1 MIKIFLTT
9 IFCINL
15 FANQIDLSGTVI
27 SDNEKIISSR
37 NMGLIK
43 EVYVSEGTN
52 VKKGDILYEIDSS
65 NIDSNKKELELNL
78 QIQQNQLQN
87 MELNHARYKRL
98 QEQDLVSKYDVEQ
111 LELNI
116 SNTKN
121 MISIT
126 KTKLKEINAQ
136 YDYLKIKAPNNGLII
151 KKSIK
156 AGEMSMPAMPALILT
171 DLSNLLIKADISE
184 TNLNDI
190 KINQEVDIEIP
201 SQNFKTK
208 GKIEAII
215 PNVVGMTHSFVI
227 KISFDKKDFND
238 EYLEELR
245 TDLVIFKELVKM
257 WGNVDY
263 DPKLEKF
270 KSLNK
275 PFRRASVLDEFAD
288 EIFELQKEK
297 YSFTQISEYLKFAH
311 NVEVSK
317 QRISTFIKSRKNDIY
332 SKEDTKNVKDDNSQ
346 DANKKVEK
354 DEKTNQKKLEEY
366 FKLFDRN
373 K

>member
-9 IFCINL
+9 FFCINI
-15 FANQIDLSGTVI
+15 FASELELSGTVI

-87 MELNHARYKRL
+87 IQLNHARYKRL

-111 LELNI
+111 LELNLL
-116 SNTKN
+116 NTKN
-121 MISIT
+121 MIEIT
-126 KTKLKEINAQ
+126 KAKLKEINAQ

-156 AGEMSMPAMPALILT
+156 AGEMSMPVMPALILT

-190 KINQEVDIEIP
+190 KINQEVNIEIP

-215 PNVVGMTHSFVI
+215 PNVVGMTHSFII
-227 KISFDKKDFND
+227 KISFDKKDFNI
-238 EYLEELR
+238 YPG
-245 TDLVIFKELVKM
+245 M
-257 WGNVDY
+257 
-263 DPKLEKF
+263 
-270 KSLNK
+270 
-275 PFRRASVLDEFAD
+275 
-288 EIFELQKEK
+288 
-297 YSFTQISEYLKFAH
+297 
-311 NVEVSK
+311 
-317 QRISTFIKSRKNDIY
+317 Y
-332 SKEDTKNVKDDNSQ
+332 SKISIDIN
-346 DANKKVEK
+346 
-354 DEKTNQKKLEEY
+354 
-366 FKLFDRN
+366 
-373 K
+373 

>member
-9 IFCINL
+9 FFCINI
-15 FANQIDLSGTVI
+15 FASELELSGTVI

-43 EVYVSEGTN
+43 EVYVSEGTT

-87 MELNHARYKRL
+87 IQLNHARYKRL

-111 LELNI
+111 LELNLL
-116 SNTKN
+116 NTKN
-121 MISIT
+121 MIEIT
-126 KTKLKEINAQ
+126 KAKLKEINAQ

-156 AGEMSMPAMPALILT
+156 AGEMSMPVMPALILT

-208 GKIEAII
+208 GKIKAII
-215 PNVVGMTHSFVI
+215 PNVVGMTHSFII
-227 KISFDKKDFND
+227 KISFDKKDFNI
-238 EYLEELR
+238 YPG
-245 TDLVIFKELVKM
+245 M
-257 WGNVDY
+257 
-263 DPKLEKF
+263 
-270 KSLNK
+270 
-275 PFRRASVLDEFAD
+275 
-288 EIFELQKEK
+288 
-297 YSFTQISEYLKFAH
+297 
-311 NVEVSK
+311 
-317 QRISTFIKSRKNDIY
+317 Y
-332 SKEDTKNVKDDNSQ
+332 SKISIDIN
-346 DANKKVEK
+346 
-354 DEKTNQKKLEEY
+354 
-366 FKLFDRN
+366 
-373 K
+373 

>member
-9 IFCINL
+9 FFCINL
-15 FANQIDLSGTVI
+15 FASELELSGTVI

-43 EVYVSEGTN
+43 EVYVSEGTT

-87 MELNHARYKRL
+87 IQLNHARYKRL

-111 LELNI
+111 LELNLL
-116 SNTKN
+116 NTKN
-121 MISIT
+121 MIEIT
-126 KTKLKEINAQ
+126 KAKLKEINAQ

-156 AGEMSMPAMPALILT
+156 AGEMSMPVMPALILT
-171 DLSNLLIKADISE
+171 DLSNLLIKSDISE

-190 KINQEVDIEIP
+190 KINQEVNIEIP

-215 PNVVGMTHSFVI
+215 PNVVGMTHSFII
-227 KISFDKKDFND
+227 KISFDKKDFNI
-238 EYLEELR
+238 YPG
-245 TDLVIFKELVKM
+245 M
-257 WGNVDY
+257 
-263 DPKLEKF
+263 
-270 KSLNK
+270 
-275 PFRRASVLDEFAD
+275 
-288 EIFELQKEK
+288 
-297 YSFTQISEYLKFAH
+297 
-311 NVEVSK
+311 
-317 QRISTFIKSRKNDIY
+317 Y
-332 SKEDTKNVKDDNSQ
+332 SKISIDIN
-346 DANKKVEK
+346 
-354 DEKTNQKKLEEY
+354 
-366 FKLFDRN
+366 
-373 K
+373 

>member
-43 EVYVSEGTN
+43 EVYVNEGTT

-156 AGEMSMPAMPALILT
+156 AGEMSMPTMPALILT
-171 DLSNLLIKADISE
+171 DLSSLLIKADISE

-215 PNVVGMTHSFVI
+215 PNVVGMTHSFII
-227 KISFDKKDFND
+227 KISFDKKDFNI
-238 EYLEELR
+238 YPG
-245 TDLVIFKELVKM
+245 M
-257 WGNVDY
+257 
-263 DPKLEKF
+263 
-270 KSLNK
+270 
-275 PFRRASVLDEFAD
+275 
-288 EIFELQKEK
+288 
-297 YSFTQISEYLKFAH
+297 
-311 NVEVSK
+311 
-317 QRISTFIKSRKNDIY
+317 Y
-332 SKEDTKNVKDDNSQ
+332 SKISIDIN
-346 DANKKVEK
+346 
-354 DEKTNQKKLEEY
+354 
-366 FKLFDRN
+366 
-373 K
+373 